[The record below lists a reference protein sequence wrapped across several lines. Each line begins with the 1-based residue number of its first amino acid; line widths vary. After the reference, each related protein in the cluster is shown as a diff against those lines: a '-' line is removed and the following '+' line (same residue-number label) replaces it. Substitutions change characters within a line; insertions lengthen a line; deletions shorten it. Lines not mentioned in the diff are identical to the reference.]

1 MAILA
6 TVIIA
11 DADKEDAIEAMDSAC
26 GYSSPFTYGNNLNI
40 ELTDSTNTFWAMSG
54 WADYRA
60 IKALI
65 NNNYVHYV
73 GFKEPIEDAIEEAG
87 LSIA

>member
-11 DADKEDAIEAMDSAC
+11 DADKENAVSAMDSAC
-26 GYSSPFTYGNNLNI
+26 GYSSPFTYDNDLTI

-54 WADYRA
+54 WVDYRA
-60 IKALI
+60 MKALV

-73 GFKEPIEDAIEEAG
+73 GFEEPIESATEEAG

>member
-1 MAILA
+1 MALLA

-11 DADKEDAIEAMDSAC
+11 DADKADAIGAMDSAC
-26 GYSSPFTYGNNLNI
+26 GYSGAFTSGNSLTT

-54 WADYRA
+54 WFDHRA
-60 IKALI
+60 MKALV

-73 GFKEPIEDAIEEAG
+73 GFEEPIEDAIEEAS
-87 LSIA
+87 LSIV